1 LKPNNRILL
10 KNSFFQKIRRTAK
23 KFDCNTQ
30 EIRADLILDLK
41 VLAEMAH
48 EQATKTTER
57 RKPTKEQQKWAKLA
71 AYISRSINIIGREYD
86 SGKIKEKLEE
96 LEKRINDEFGEK
108 DTEA

>member
-1 LKPNNRILL
+1 LKPNSSSLL
-10 KNSFFQKIRRTAK
+10 KNSFFRKIRRTAK
-23 KFDCNTQ
+23 KFTLNTQ
-30 EIRADLILDLK
+30 ELRADLILDLK

-48 EQATKTTER
+48 NQATKTKR
-57 RKPTKEQQKWAKLA
+57 GKKPTKEQQKWAKLA